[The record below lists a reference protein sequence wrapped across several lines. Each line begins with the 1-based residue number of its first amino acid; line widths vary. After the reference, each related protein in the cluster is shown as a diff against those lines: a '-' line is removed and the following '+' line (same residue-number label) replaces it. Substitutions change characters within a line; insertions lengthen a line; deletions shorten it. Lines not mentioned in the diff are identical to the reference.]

1 MRPLRA
7 ARGKQILVQEVRV
20 IARNQT
26 IRAFLA
32 TLVVLLCGCNRA
44 VQLHTVAELDQA
56 PGNITVTPDRRIIL
70 SMHQFFVP
78 DWPVAEWTPEGLRP
92 FPPAPGT
99 AGDAAAPE
107 LQLVL
112 GIQSDGQGIV
122 WMLDNGM
129 RGTATPRLVAWDTR
143 RGKLHA
149 VIPLPATVVP
159 ANAFVNDL
167 AIDETHNSIYI
178 ADPAGSYNA
187 ALIVVDLSS
196 GKARRV
202 LQGHYSVVPEDV
214 DLYVDGEAV
223 VIRNNDGSLQRPRVG
238 VNPIALD
245 HDNHWLY
252 YGPMHGTS
260 LYRIPVADLL
270 NTTLDEKALAERVE
284 RYGRK
289 PVCDGITIDND
300 GNIYVTD
307 IENNAIGV
315 IGRDGEYRVYLQD
328 PRLSWPD
335 AFSFGPDDRIY
346 TVANQLH
353 KSALLHGG
361 LQTAAAP
368 FYVFSFEPLADGVSG
383 R

>member
-1 MRPLRA
+1 M
-7 ARGKQILVQEVRV
+7 IS
-20 IARNQT
+20 RNRNVWT
-26 IRAFLA
+26 FLPC
-32 TLVVLLCGCNRA
+32 LVVLALCGCERA
-44 VQLHTVAELDQA
+44 AELHIVAELDQA
-56 PGNITVTPDRRIIL
+56 PGNITVTPDQRIIL
-70 SMHQFFVP
+70 SMHQFFNP

-92 FPPAPGT
+92 FPPSSG
-99 AGDAAAPE
+99 AAAEQAGPE
-107 LQLVL
+107 LHSVL
-112 GIQSDGQGIV
+112 GIQSDSRGIV

-129 RGTATPRLVAWDTR
+129 RDTASPRLVAWDTR
-143 RGKLHA
+143 REELHT
-149 VIPLPATVVP
+149 VIPLPPAVVP
-159 ANAFVNDL
+159 ANTFVNDL

-187 ALIVVDLSS
+187 ALIVVDQSS

-202 LQGHYSVVPEDV
+202 LQGHYSVVPEDM
-214 DLYVDGEAV
+214 DLYVDDEAV
-223 VIRNNDGSLQRPRVG
+223 VIRKHDGSLQRPRVG

-245 HDNHWLY
+245 RANQWLY

-260 LYRIPVADLL
+260 LYRIRVADLL
-270 NTTLDEKALAERVE
+270 NAGLDQAALGERVE

-307 IENNAIGV
+307 IEHNAIGV
-315 IGRDGEYRVYLQD
+315 IGRGGEYRIYLQD

-335 AFSFGPDDRIY
+335 AFSFGPDGRIY

-353 KSALLHGG
+353 RSALLHGG
-361 LQTAAAP
+361 VQTAAAP
-368 FYVFSFEPLADGVSG
+368 FYVFSFEPLAGGVSG